1 MKVQKTV
8 KEESGRVARGS
19 ILMMLLML
27 AVFFLLHRCFPEK
40 IPFDYRLPL
49 SAALGTAV
57 SVLNFFMMGMTVQSI
72 VNTEKEEDAYQKMRL
87 SYRNRNLMQLLWI
100 ILALVAP
107 PFQPVAAILPLLFP
121 GTLIRLRGIFSG
133 RKRTE
138 ETEGGEK

>member
-1 MKVQKTV
+1 MKVQKMV

-27 AVFFLLHRCFPEK
+27 AVFFLLHRCFPGR